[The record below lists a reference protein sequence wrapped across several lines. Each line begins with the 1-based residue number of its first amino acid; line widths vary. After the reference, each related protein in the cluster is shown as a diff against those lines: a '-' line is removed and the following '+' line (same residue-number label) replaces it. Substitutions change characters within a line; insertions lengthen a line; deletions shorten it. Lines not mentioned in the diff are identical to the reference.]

1 MTAETKR
8 PVRILHVVGGMNRG
22 GVETWLMHVLR
33 HIDRERFRMDFL
45 VHTTRPCAY
54 DEEIQKLGS
63 KIIPCLETSRPW
75 RYARNFHRALSEHGP
90 YDVVHSHVHHFSGFV
105 VYLAHR
111 AGVPVRITHSH
122 NDTSLNDGRATTFR
136 SGYLRLMEH
145 LIRKH
150 ATTGIA
156 CSRKAAESLYG
167 TAWQNDSRWK
177 VVYCGIDL
185 EPFRQPV
192 DRAEVRRELNIPEDA
207 FVLGHVGRFHEQKN
221 HTFLIDIAAEVARRE
236 PNMRLLLVGDGPL
249 RPQIEAKVASLGLTD
264 RVIFAGLR
272 PDVPRLMKGA
282 MDVFVFPSLYEGLG
296 LVLIEAQL
304 SGLPSIFSDVIP
316 EETDLVPSLVTR
328 LSLHDACNTWQVAIQ
343 NLIYSQNNKIFTCP
357 IEFHDNPFSIT
368 STIGLLYNA
377 YSIN

>member
-8 PVRILHVVGGMNRG
+8 PVCILQVVGGMNFG

-45 VHTTRPCAY
+45 VHTAQPCAY
-54 DEEIQKLGS
+54 GEEIQKLGS
-63 KIIPCLETSRPW
+63 KIIPCLGTSRPW
-75 RYARNFHRALSEHGP
+75 RYARNFRRALKEHGP
-90 YDVVHSHVHHFSGFV
+90 YEVVHSHVHHFSGFV

-122 NDTSLNDGRATTFR
+122 SDTSLNDGRATTLR
-136 SGYLRLMEH
+136 TGYLQLMEH
-145 LIRKH
+145 LIRRH

-156 CSRKAAESLYG
+156 CSRKAAASLYG
-167 TAWQNDSRWK
+167 AAWQNDNRWK

-207 FVLGHVGRFHEQKN
+207 FVLGHVGRFHEPKN

-249 RPQIEAKVASLGLTD
+249 RPQIEAKVACLGLTD
-264 RVIFAGLR
+264 KVIFAGFR
-272 PDVPRLMKGA
+272 SDVPRLMKGA
-282 MDVFVFPSLYEGLG
+282 MDLFVFPSRYEGLG
-296 LVLIEAQL
+296 LVLIEAQAA
-304 SGLPSIFSDVIP
+304 GLPCVYSD
-316 EETDLVPSLVTR
+316 TVPAEADVVKSNICR
-328 LSLHDACNTWQVAIQ
+328 LSLQASLNQWSSLITATFRERNQSLQHFTACAFDIQ
-343 NLIYSQNNKIFTCP
+343 NNIKILEYILNNTT
-357 IEFHDNPFSIT
+357 NM
-368 STIGLLYNA
+368 
-377 YSIN
+377 

>member
-45 VHTTRPCAY
+45 VHTTNPCAY

-63 KIIPCLETSRPW
+63 KIIPCLGTSRPW
-75 RYARNFHRALSEHGP
+75 RYARNFRRALKEHGP

-105 VYLAHR
+105 VYLSHR

-122 NDTSLNDGRATTFR
+122 NDTSLNDGRATTLR
-136 SGYLRLMEH
+136 SGYLQFMKH

-167 TAWQNDSRWK
+167 VAWQNDNRWK

-249 RPQIEAKVASLGLTD
+249 RPQIEAKVACLGLTD
-264 RVIFAGLR
+264 KVIFAGLR
-272 PDVPRLMKGA
+272 SDVPRLMKGA
-282 MDVFVFPSLYEGLG
+282 MDLFVMPSLHEGLPVVG
-296 LVLIEAQL
+296 IEAQAAYLPIFL
-304 SGLPSIFSDVIP
+304 SDTVTSELDVHH
-316 EETDLVPSLVTR
+316 SLVCCM
-328 LSLHDACNTWQVAIQ
+328 SLNSSAAHWSENIFAKLKSTLRAGDAFSTVENTPF
-343 NLIYSQNNKIFTCP
+343 N
-357 IEFHDNPFSIT
+357 IENSIR
-368 STIGLLYNA
+368 SLERHYNGV
-377 YSIN
+377 